1 MNLKGLGQ
9 SFVLKEADSNPR
21 FRGRI
26 KRSGQYLED
35 GGHEDGEPRQ
45 QEHEDT
51 GDPLLSGSVT
61 EEKKKNTQLKKKNSN
76 GLNVPTTPHFPARGA
91 FFWYSPSSASRRR
104 K

>member
-1 MNLKGLGQ
+1 MKRGLESVMNLKGLGQ

-26 KRSGQYLED
+26 KRSGHYLED

-61 EEKKKNTQLKKKNSN
+61 EEKKKNTQLKKKQ
-76 GLNVPTTPHFPARGA
+76 
-91 FFWYSPSSASRRR
+91 
-104 K
+104 